1 MITGAVNR
9 LRRLRDH
16 RGQLIRREWP
26 APALAAALGTD
37 PDVEV
42 AAQRLAAEHGLAPP
56 VLEFDPQAR
65 FMLMPFVAGVAL
77 EADWLAR
84 KDRRAAM
91 RELFVR
97 LRSIAAPDLPGL
109 DLVARVRELH
119 TRLGQLRP
127 EAAERWQASI
137 ESCLSTW
144 QRGSGQG
151 AQSAGD
157 GEVLVHGDLIPQN
170 VIVRP
175 DGSLCLIDW
184 EYAHR
189 GHGDEDLA
197 GLAPVDEA
205 APAAAQQLAEWS
217 LQPTR
222 LSDRR
227 QLRRLLDGLWLELV
241 AAHGSVDSR
250 A

>member
-1 MITGAVNR
+1 VISGAVNR
-9 LRRLRDH
+9 LQRLRDH
-16 RGQLIRREWP
+16 RGLLVRREWP
-26 APALAAALGTD
+26 APALAAALGID

-77 EADWLAR
+77 EADWLERA
-84 KDRRAAM
+84 DRRVAM

-97 LRSIAAPDLPGL
+97 LRSIAAPELPGL

-127 EAAERWQASI
+127 EAAGRWQALL
-137 ESCLSTW
+137 ESCVSVW
-144 QRGSGQG
+144 QRDGGQR
-151 AQSAGD
+151 ARSAD
-157 GEVLVHGDLIPQN
+157 DAEVLVHGDLIPRN

-197 GLAPVDEA
+197 GLAPGHEV
-205 APAAAQQLAEWS
+205 APAAAQQLLDWS

-241 AAHGSVDSR
+241 AAQGLEESR
-250 A
+250 V

>member
-1 MITGAVNR
+1 MIVGAVNR
-9 LRRLRDH
+9 LQRLRDH
-16 RGQLIRREWP
+16 RGLLIRREWA
-26 APALAAALGTD
+26 APALAAALGIE
-37 PDVEV
+37 PGVEV

-65 FMLMPFVAGVAL
+65 FMLMPFVDGVML
-77 EADWLAR
+77 EADWLQR
-84 KDRRAAM
+84 TDRCAAM
-91 RELFVR
+91 RELLGG
-97 LRSIAAPDLPGL
+97 LRSIAAPALPRL

-119 TRLGQLRP
+119 ARLRQLRP
-127 EAAERWQASI
+127 EAAGRWQ
-137 ESCLSTW
+137 ESLETCLSTW
-144 QRGSGQG
+144 QRAEGQG
-151 AQSAGD
+151 VHPVGD

-197 GLAPVDEA
+197 GLAPGDET
-205 APAAAQQLAEWS
+205 APWSARRLVEWS
-217 LQPTR
+217 LQPAR
-222 LSDRR
+222 LADRR
-227 QLRRLLDGLWLELV
+227 LLRRLLDGLWLELA
-241 AAHGSVDSR
+241 AAHVPNDSR